1 MEYELKIEKPLAY
14 LDQNILD
21 LFVKGNTG
29 LMDELSSKFH
39 VVYSDETLKE
49 IKRSGENAFKFIEIL
64 KKLEAYHVR
73 INVEAGSFLIKGDAT
88 VNSTG
93 VEYVYQDYL
102 DRERAEEDDVVAAGN
117 KWLHK
122 FFGGQPNLDF
132 ASLYGE
138 QRATFSALVEKIE
151 SLGAETDD
159 EVPGLAEVLRAK
171 KTELL
176 ADFERSISEI
186 ESRMQEDIGDGVD
199 WSGVSDFRGSIQLG
213 PVELNNIESPD
224 VVKKI
229 WELVQKK
236 EEHFKN
242 ISVEQFLSF
251 KQAAAQ
257 PERALHTHEKIHA
270 IYNMLNMVG
279 YFPDTKQHNERRF
292 VSAQSD
298 AIHASMAGF
307 CQVVVSRDERFV
319 KKLSAALEYLNLN
332 TQVFFVKTQN
342 A

>member
-1 MEYELKIEKPLAY
+1 
-14 LDQNILD
+14 
-21 LFVKGNTG
+21 
-29 LMDELSSKFH
+29 MDELSSKFH